1 MQPTVISSSSEEEE
15 DIPYEEESEVDSFIL
30 DEKIEP
36 NLGDYVVVIAKGK
49 LRSLQYDA
57 RVDDNDDEN
66 DDYEEMFLQNITSG
80 VYSDGPLF
88 IVNEQ
93 DAASFAADDIIL
105 KLLSP
110 VAIGGSTRRNNLL
123 QFNFDFSKLE
133 LA

>member
-1 MQPTVISSSSEEEE
+1 
-15 DIPYEEESEVDSFIL
+15 
-30 DEKIEP
+30 
-36 NLGDYVVVIAKGK
+36 
-49 LRSLQYDA
+49 
-57 RVDDNDDEN
+57 
-66 DDYEEMFLQNITSG
+66 MFLQNINSG

-93 DAASFAADDIIL
+93 DAASFATDNIIL
-105 KLLSP
+105 KLPSP